1 MGVRLGL
8 LFVVIAGLLAAQR
21 KQVAVTIDD
30 LPWAQSLEGQ
40 CDYDRLTAQTKR
52 LLAPIRA
59 DHMPVT
65 AFAIAGNCPNLSDDQ
80 YRAVLRQWMDAGAQI
95 GNHTYSHRG
104 LNTSPIAE
112 YEADILKAD
121 EKLRRLTGQEKI
133 EFFRSPMLQTGPVP
147 ETKERLES
155 FLAAHGYR
163 QSPVTFDNS
172 DWMFAYVLA
181 HARKRSDETLAQRVK
196 AEYVPYMESVIAFFE
211 KRSVELVG
219 RDFPQILL
227 IHANDL
233 NAELLPDLLGMLR
246 KRGYD
251 FISLPQAL
259 QDPVYGM
266 QNTYAGTGGF
276 SWIHRW
282 TKSVP
287 RPDLKGGEPDEPR
300 WLVDAYERMK

>member
-1 MGVRLGL
+1 M
-8 LFVVIAGLLAAQR
+8 
-21 KQVAVTIDD
+21 
-30 LPWAQSLEGQ
+30 
-40 CDYDRLTAQTKR
+40 
-52 LLAPIRA
+52 A
-59 DHMPVT
+59 D
-65 AFAIAGNCPNLSDDQ
+65 
-80 YRAVLRQWMDAGAQI
+80 
-95 GNHTYSHRG
+95 HTYSHRG
-104 LNTSPIAE
+104 LNTTPIAE

-121 EKLRRLTGQEKI
+121 DRLRRLTGQEKI

-147 ETKERLES
+147 ETKQRLES

-181 HARKRSDETLAQRVK
+181 HARKQGDDQQMQRVK

-211 KRSVELVG
+211 RRSLELVG

-233 NAELLPDLLGMLR
+233 NAELLPQHSR
-246 KRGYD
+246 NVAKRGYD
-251 FISLPQAL
+251 FISLRQAL

-266 QNTYAGTGGF
+266 KNTYAGTGGF

-282 TKSVP
+282 AKSVP
-287 RPDLKGGEPDEPR
+287 RTDLKGGEPDEPR
-300 WLVDAYERMK
+300 WLADAYNRMK